1 MISQIVSDFADLN
14 TMQLKID
21 GYRDVFFRQSGG
33 FHLPE
38 VRYLGKFEKTQPQNQ
53 FKDNHIYISIPIKN
67 QEEIIVKVLKTLFQN
82 TKHNLVIGLLFDNC
96 TDESLSKVTN
106 FLNSEFLKFSNVI
119 TIYLVKS
126 SDELFEATCE
136 NILFQFCESD
146 YFLSL
151 QSDIFFEDPTFI
163 ARSLTAFNKL
173 PNLFAI
179 SGRAVVPFRQITR
192 IDKMFEKIIRST
204 SSIRDLKS
212 LFTNKKILGAYIPK
226 LSYYG
231 DISNMPFK
239 RMSFST
245 RQMSTLYLGEAIIRG
260 PIIWS
265 SKIFRRLGGFND
277 ISYFLGRDDCDLCLR
292 ASRNGY
298 VVGYLPS
305 SSFSIP
311 SDGTTRKPI
320 TNEVATAM
328 QVRTQISNSNPGEL
342 YKLWQKP
349 NKKISLIFFKIR
361 YLLRGL
367 LFNQGKITL

>member
-1 MISQIVSDFADLN
+1 
-14 TMQLKID
+14 MQSKID
-21 GYRDVFFRQSGG
+21 GYKDVFFRQSGG

-67 QEEIIVKVLKTLFQN
+67 QEEIIVKVLITLFQN

-96 TDESLSKVTN
+96 TDESLSNVKK

-192 IDKMFEKIIRST
+192 IDKILEKIIRST

-212 LFTNKKILGAYIPK
+212 SFTNKKILGAYIPK

-245 RQMSTLYLGEAIIRG
+245 RQMSTLYVGEAIIRG

-265 SKIFRRLGGFND
+265 SKIFRKLGGLND
-277 ISYFLGRDDCDLCLR
+277 VSYFLGRDDCDLCLR
-292 ASRNGY
+292 AYRNGY

-305 SSFSIP
+305 TSFSIP

-328 QVRTQISNSNPGEL
+328 QIRMQISNSNPGEL

-349 NKKISLIFFKIR
+349 GKKISLSFLSIR

-367 LFNQGKITL
+367 LFNQGKFTL

>member
-96 TDESLSKVTN
+96 TDKSLSNVTK